1 MSQPAV
7 WGFCPGCELWQ
18 LSAAWGEPPA
28 CPQCGTPPS
37 PLEQWADGT
46 GHVLLVLDLPPGSG
60 LPILT

>member
-1 MSQPAV
+1 MSPPV
-7 WGFCPGCELWQ
+7 WGFCETCELWQ
-18 LSAAWGEPPA
+18 LSADWGEPAA
-28 CPQCGTPPS
+28 CPRCGTPPS